1 MDYQAVYDTIQKQ
14 IEKYILN
21 PTGLE
26 PPAAKR
32 LAIQLGVSTTVVYYF
47 FKFIVYR
54 LYLHPVNRLPGPRV
68 SWIPFMGNIVEI
80 LREEAGAPHK
90 RWTKQY
96 GPIYYYH
103 TEWNQPRIAVADDE
117 LLKQVLVSQEFDFVK
132 TPETSRFL
140 RRILG
145 NGLLLSEGD
154 EHRRQRRMLNP
165 AFSVNSVRALVPLMA
180 KPGHLLRDIWLK
192 QIKEEQGNKVRSEN
206 GEELTEIE
214 VSSGLS
220 LAALDV
226 IGWAFGQDF
235 KSVEFSGTPQQSK
248 LSQAYLNIFA
258 PNLGFI
264 RILSLLFPILR
275 YLPTKRN
282 RLMAKHLK
290 WLNEESRNLVQAGV
304 DRAAKEKAEGI
315 KSDKPKDLLAIMVNL
330 IDEETGKGFT
340 VEELKEQCLT
350 FLAAGHETTGVGLS
364 WCLWL
369 LAKNQAVQDELREE
383 VRTLFKDDDHVP
395 SYDEINALPLLNNVV
410 RETLRL
416 IPPVP
421 GTLRQTR
428 VPTVIGS
435 YAIPEGVPV
444 FLPLIVLHHSKSI
457 WGEDAEEF
465 VPSRWNDPEKI
476 GNTYQYLPFLAGG
489 RMCIGY
495 KFALIEFKL
504 LLAILIRDIQYFEKP
519 GFKIIKK
526 QQLTLRPAPNMTL
539 WMKAI

>member
-1 MDYQAVYDTIQKQ
+1 MNYQVVYNTIQKQ

-26 PPAAKR
+26 PPAAKK
-32 LAIQLGVSTTVVYYF
+32 LAIQLGVSTTIVYYV
-47 FKFIVYR
+47 FKIIVYR
-54 LYLHPVNRLPGPRV
+54 LYLHPLSSLPGPRV
-68 SWIPFMGNIVEI
+68 DWIPFMGNFREI
-80 LREEAGAPHK
+80 IREPSGVPHK
-90 RWTKQY
+90 RWAEQF
-96 GPIYYYH
+96 GPIYKYH
-103 TEWNQPRIAVADDE
+103 GEWNRPRVAVAGDE
-117 LLKQVLVSQEFDFVK
+117 ALKQLLVAQEYDFVK
-132 TPETSRFL
+132 TPETSKFL

-145 NGLLLSEGD
+145 NGLLVSEGA
-154 EHRRQRRMLNP
+154 EHRHQRKMLNP

-192 QIKEEQGNKVRSEN
+192 QIVEGQDNKVKSDD
-206 GEELTEIE
+206 GEEFTEIE
-214 VSSGLS
+214 ASSGLS
-220 LAALDV
+220 FAALDV

-235 KSVEFSGTPQQSK
+235 KSVEFSGTPQQSR
-248 LSQAYLNIFA
+248 LSQAYLHIFSHDESI
-258 PNLGFI
+258 L
-264 RILSLLFPILR
+264 RIIAFLFPVFR

-282 RLMAKHLK
+282 RLMKEHLK
-290 WLNEESRNLVQAGV
+290 ALDEESRKLVQAGV

-315 KSDKPKDLLAIMVNL
+315 KSDKPKDLLATMVDL

-350 FLAAGHETTGVGLS
+350 FLAAGHETTGVSLS

-369 LAKNQAVQDELREE
+369 LARHQDIQDELREE
-383 VRTLFKDDDHVP
+383 VRTLFEDDNHVP
-395 SYDEINALPLLNNVV
+395 SYDQINSLPLLNNVV

-421 GTLRQTR
+421 GTVRQTR
-428 VPTVIGS
+428 VPTTIGS
-435 YAIPEGVPV
+435 YAIPAGVPV

-465 VPSRWNDPEKI
+465 VPSRWNNPDKV
-476 GNTYQYLPFLAGG
+476 GNSYQYLPFLAGG

-519 GFKIIKK
+519 NFKIIPR
-526 QQLTLRPAPNMTL
+526 QQLTLRPTPNMTL
-539 WMKAI
+539 WMRAV